1 MEQCYVE
8 GSFKS
13 DPQMCVSGKSK
24 SSLVWLQAIN
34 STEPRKMHLL
44 PLATRA
50 KIIPPLRRLSS
61 SDSYVSDMRG
71 RVPSNEDFKIAAR
84 HCRLWKLPVRIAIGC
99 NNEKVVKVIIYIHMY
114 IQVYMYIYIYMYQD
128 R

>member
-1 MEQCYVE
+1 MFRGV
-8 GSFKS
+8 FKVTHKC
-13 DPQMCVSGKSK
+13 MYLEKSK

-61 SDSYVSDMRG
+61 SDSYISDMRG

-99 NNEKVVKVIIYIHMY
+99 NNEKAVEVIIYIHMY
-114 IQVYMYIYIYMYQD
+114 IQVYIYVCIKIDNRYIV
-128 R
+128 